1 MFRPER
7 ENMWFWP
14 WTWWMGGLSAVIRPA
29 ILVDAG
35 RMAEIHASGFAQG
48 WSRGEMERMLLDG
61 HVADVQVSQAL
72 FGEIV
77 TGFAISRVVSGEAEL
92 LTIALDPETRG
103 RGLAKPL
110 LAAHTQGVRRA
121 GGEVL
126 FLEVAED
133 NAPALALY
141 RGLGFRE
148 IGRRKA
154 YYPAEKGGKRR
165 DALSMRADLSGLDP
179 TPRFW

>member
-1 MFRPER
+1 
-7 ENMWFWP
+7 
-14 WTWWMGGLSAVIRPA
+14 MGGLSTVTRPA
-29 ILVDAG
+29 MMSDSW
-35 RMAEIHASGFAQG
+35 RMAEIHAAGFAHG
-48 WSRGEMERMLLDG
+48 WDRLEMERMLLDG
-61 HVADVQVSQAL
+61 HVADVQVSQAV
-72 FGEIV
+72 FGEVV
-77 TGFAISRVVSGEAEL
+77 TGFAISRVVAGEAEL

-110 LAAHTQGVRRA
+110 LAGHAQNVRRA

-154 YYPAEKGGKRR
+154 YYPGEPGENAATR
-165 DALSMRADLSGLDP
+165 
-179 TPRFW
+179 

>member
-1 MFRPER
+1 MWS
-7 ENMWFWP
+7 WFWP
-14 WTWWMGGLSAVIRPA
+14 WTWWMGGLSTTIRPA
-29 ILVDAG
+29 LMSDSW
-35 RMAEIHASGFAQG
+35 RMAEIHATGFAHG
-48 WSRGEMERMLLDG
+48 WDRLEMERMLLDR
-61 HVADVQVSQAL
+61 HVADVQVSQGL

-103 RGLAKPL
+103 RGLARPL
-110 LAAHTQGVRRA
+110 LAEHAQSVRRA
-121 GGEVL
+121 GAEVL

-148 IGRRKA
+148 MGRRKA
-154 YYPAEKGGKRR
+154 YYPAEAGGKRR
-165 DALSMRADLSGLDP
+165 DALTMQADLSGLDP
-179 TPRFW
+179 TPRFR